1 MPAKRSLNPKDL
13 SFPKIL
19 DESDDWLPLLIESI
33 KRLFLRKEPILQPFR
48 NVFKYVYYH
57 HSISETRWKQS

>member
-19 DESDDWLPLLIESI
+19 DESDDWLPLLIECI

-48 NVFKYVYYH
+48 NVF
-57 HSISETRWKQS
+57 